1 MQFSNAKWKENVE
14 QTISAQELESIR
26 CRDQFENAFQFA
38 VFVSVLRQDFVS
50 QALSYACEQI
60 LGDPKLI
67 FDPLQNGIELSGGMQ
82 QPLLIYTASGQDPT
96 SVLANQHILAL
107 APGREKEADEQLEQI
122 LDQIGRHQE
131 QDAGATDVVIVKG
144 AHLCLQW
151 L

>member
-1 MQFSNAKWKENVE
+1 
-14 QTISAQELESIR
+14 
-26 CRDQFENAFQFA
+26 
-38 VFVSVLRQDFVS
+38 
-50 QALSYACEQI
+50 
-60 LGDPKLI
+60 
-67 FDPLQNGIELSGGMQ
+67 MQ

-96 SVLANQHILAL
+96 SNLANQHILAL

-131 QDAGATDVVIVKG
+131 QDAAAKDVVIVKG